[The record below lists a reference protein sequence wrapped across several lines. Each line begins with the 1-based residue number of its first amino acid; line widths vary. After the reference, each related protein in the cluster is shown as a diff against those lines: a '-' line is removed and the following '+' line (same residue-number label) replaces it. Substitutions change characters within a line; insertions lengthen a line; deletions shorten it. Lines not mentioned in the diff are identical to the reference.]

1 MFIKPYD
8 TEYMTFN
15 EMTGQYVL
23 TAKAILDNLGIDLN
37 VLAKDNG
44 NGVNAFLK
52 RVSYLTYRKLHEYG
66 FDEVQ
71 DMTVAT
77 TETGRKIIQEAML
90 EQAFYVKSVGDLS
103 LSTKPEERKLYASDS
118 LESIFDKVIPET
130 RRALTNL
137 AVR

>member
-15 EMTGQYVL
+15 EMAGQYVL

-77 TETGRKIIQEAML
+77 TETGRQIIQEAML

-103 LSTKPEERKLYASDS
+103 LSTKPEERKLYAIDS